1 MLGISARVRALGV
14 DGVDLVQIEGCGR
27 KNLNCDDQT
36 SIHLHVIARLREEL
50 PKGMLLSYTFP
61 VSDFG
66 TSLDFPYL
74 DVVNYGLGYLDSI
87 SLMGSA
93 PYSSNKTIQSLLQRG
108 VPPSKVK
115 LFCQKARAT
124 TVFFIT
130 FLPSKINKLEAF
142 YSVSHSKDFWS
153 LTLFC
158 LCILL

>member
-1 MLGISARVRALGV
+1 MAERLVLGISARVRALGV

-36 SIHLHVIARLREEL
+36 SIHLYVIARLREEL

-115 LFCQKARAT
+115 LFFCQKARAT
-124 TVFFIT
+124 TVFFHNFPRSINLKLST
-130 FLPSKINKLEAF
+130 AFHIPKIF
-142 YSVSHSKDFWS
+142 GR
-153 LTLFC
+153 
-158 LCILL
+158 